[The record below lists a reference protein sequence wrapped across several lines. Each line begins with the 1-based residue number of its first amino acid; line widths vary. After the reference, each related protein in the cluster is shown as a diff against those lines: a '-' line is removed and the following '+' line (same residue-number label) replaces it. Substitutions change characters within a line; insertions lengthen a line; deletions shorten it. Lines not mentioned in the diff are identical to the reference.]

1 MGAAPPDGRA
11 PPTAATQEIHVSP
24 RHSTV
29 QRFYRFALG
38 TYLFVLVLALY
49 AGTND
54 PTIHVKHLLTAWAAG
69 ALAGSYL
76 LIAWLMRIPLR
87 RPAIFMEVI
96 LCLLAFFLISS
107 LFSEFRAIS
116 LSETSRFF
124 CLFAL
129 YWLATQVYSSTA
141 QVLRLFAVF
150 CSAVFLAAVYAVM
163 QAAGLDPFPW
173 TDTTSDTYTNLPA
186 TYGNPNFA
194 AHALILAFIML
205 ACLARSGARWALWI
219 APLLFF
225 HLYSTDQRAGWI
237 ALAGASLLVGIGWLL
252 LRQPRRPLAR
262 VAATLGVFALLGVAG
277 IGAAMF
283 LSHVRTGHAFPLDL
297 SLLLRYQSYVSA
309 TRMLFDAPILGHGPA
324 VYGLAYA
331 PYWTPFEQAWFAQEV
346 RMNEH
351 VHNDLLEIAIDGGL
365 AAAGLY
371 LTLLVLGMAYGL
383 LLAAQSNTPEQRR
396 VGFTFAALFCAFA
409 IDGLFGFNL
418 RVPVTAALFFLLMGT
433 LDGLWTQGR
442 PVVVPE
448 RALRPGQLIR
458 VAFLALLVLGTWFE
472 TRMFA
477 SEYHMY
483 AGMKAQN
490 KSQFEVA
497 EAAFEKAGELA
508 PWNWHYALRLGL
520 TKLKQGKM
528 GEALANFEQAL
539 ALNPHYV
546 RTHLPMAQANLM
558 LAQQE
563 VSRKGVV
570 AEAAI
575 ERLNAA
581 RAHAEAVLKTAPAFP
596 DALEILGRI
605 ESITAIIDRDHAEK
619 PDPALQVA
627 HWKNARQYL
636 HSALDQGPE
645 NAGDLYLMLMQ
656 VELELGS
663 VESAEQALIGAVQ
676 VAPEEAQTW
685 LAFFKF
691 ARQQNRFDRLRDV
704 LFQQIDRLQAI
715 ELPTDAERGQLATA
729 YGWLAV
735 VLEAGFS
742 DVQGAMDAYAGAVE
756 HGPLR
761 PELWSNYAAFAR
773 KHQRLADFGT
783 TLAQSCVRL
792 REQGIKPLPQVD
804 AVDAVLKDP
813 AAQLDQASRVLLGG
827 SSHTRDSELTSA
839 AYLWAA
845 QFLQEAYDTLA
856 AQGTAPC
863 ESALNLGVTAAGLN
877 ELSLANILFEKA
889 MACLTDERRAFAA
902 VHWADTLLRLNQQDK
917 ALAILQEAEA
927 QFPGHF
933 DTRWAQA
940 RTLAHMKRT
949 DEARAIYETLLSE
962 ADSAPD
968 AKSKLEVELKRLSA
982 GL

>member
-1 MGAAPPDGRA
+1 MSQR
-11 PPTAATQEIHVSP
+11 Q
-24 RHSTV
+24 STV

-38 TYLFVLVLALY
+38 AYLFVLVLALY

-69 ALAGSYL
+69 VLAGSYL
-76 LIAWLMRIPLR
+76 LVASFLRIPLR
-87 RPAIFMEVI
+87 RPAVFMEVI

-129 YWLATQVYSSTA
+129 YWLATQVYGSTA

-150 CSAVFLAAVYAVM
+150 CCAVFLAAVYAVM

-205 ACLARSGARWALWI
+205 ACLIRCGFRWGFWI

-252 LRQPRRPLAR
+252 LRQPRRPVAR
-262 VAATLGVFALLGVAG
+262 VVATLGVFALLGVAG
-277 IGAAMF
+277 LGAAMF
-283 LSHVRTGHAFPLDL
+283 LSHIRTGHVFPLDL

-383 LLAAQSNTPEQRR
+383 LLAAQSSTPEQRR

-418 RVPVTAALFFLLMGT
+418 RVPVTAALFFLMMGT
-433 LDGLWTQGR
+433 LDGLWTAGR
-442 PVVVPE
+442 SAIVPE
-448 RALRPGQLIR
+448 RALRPGQLFR
-458 VAFLALLVLGTWFE
+458 VAFLALLVVCTWLE
-472 TRMFA
+472 TRVFA

-490 KSQFEVA
+490 QAQYEIA
-497 EAAFEKAGELA
+497 EAAFEKAGKLA
-508 PWNWHYALRLGL
+508 PWNWHHARRLGL
-520 TKLKQGKM
+520 VALDQGKLE
-528 GEALANFEQAL
+528 EALADFERAL
-539 ALNPHYV
+539 VLNPHYV
-546 RTHLPMAQANLM
+546 LTHLPMARANLM
-558 LAQQE
+558 LAQQA
-563 VSRKGVV
+563 VSSKG
-570 AEAAI
+570 AGADAAI
-575 ERLNAA
+575 EKLNLA
-581 RAHAEAVLKTAPAFP
+581 RTHAEAVLKIAPDFP
-596 DALEILGRI
+596 SAIDVLGRI
-605 ESITAIIDRDHAEK
+605 ESIAAIINRDHSAS
-619 PDPALQVA
+619 PDSAVQA
-627 HWKNARQYL
+627 KHWENARQYL
-636 HSALDQGPE
+636 RRAIDQGPNNSGE
-645 NAGDLYLMLMQ
+645 LYRMLMQ
-656 VELELGS
+656 VELGLGN
-663 VESAEQALIGAVQ
+663 VEAAESAIIGAIQ
-676 VAPEEAQTW
+676 VAPEDSSHWPTF
-685 LAFFKF
+685 LKF

-704 LFQQIDRLQAI
+704 LFQQIDRLQTI
-715 ELPTDAERGQLATA
+715 ESPADDERAQLATA

-735 VLEAGFS
+735 VLDTGFS
-742 DVQGAMDAYAGAVE
+742 DVQGAMDAYNGAVQ

-761 PELWSNYAAFAR
+761 PELWSNFAAYAR
-773 KHQRLADFGT
+773 KNDRLADFGGH
-783 TLAQSCVRL
+783 LRESCTRV
-792 REQGIKPLPQVD
+792 REQGGKPLPQVE
-804 AVDAVLKDP
+804 AVEAVLKDP
-813 AAQLDQASRVLLGG
+813 TAQLDQASRVLLAGVR
-827 SSHTRDSELTSA
+827 SHPRNSELSIGA

-845 QFLQEAYDTLA
+845 QMLQEAYDTLA
-856 AQGTAPC
+856 AQGAAPC

-889 MACLTDERRAFAA
+889 MACLTDERRASAA
-902 VHWADTLLRLNQQDK
+902 VHWADTLVRLNQEDK
-917 ALAILQEAEA
+917 ALAILEEAEA

-933 DTRWAQA
+933 DARWARA
-940 RTLAHMKRT
+940 RTLVHLKRG
-949 DEARAIYETLLSE
+949 DEARAIYETLLNE
-962 ADSAPD
+962 ADSVPD
-968 AKSKLEVELKRLSA
+968 ARSQLEVELKRLLA
-982 GL
+982 GQ

>member
-1 MGAAPPDGRA
+1 M
-11 PPTAATQEIHVSP
+11 SP

-38 TYLFVLVLALY
+38 AYLFVLVLALY

-69 ALAGSYL
+69 TLAGTYL
-76 LIAWLMRIPLR
+76 LIAWLMRVPLR

-96 LCLLAFFLISS
+96 LCLLAFFLVSS
-107 LFSEFRAIS
+107 LFSEFRTIS

-129 YWLATQVYSSTA
+129 YWLATQVFSSTA

-150 CSAVFLAAVYAVM
+150 CCAVFLAAVYAVM

-194 AHALILAFIML
+194 AHALILASIML
-205 ACLARSGARWALWI
+205 ACLIRCGARWGFWI

-252 LRQPRRPLAR
+252 LRQPRRPVAR
-262 VAATLGVFALLGVAG
+262 VVVTLGVFALLGVAG
-277 IGAAMF
+277 LGAAMF
-283 LSHVRTGHAFPLDL
+283 LSHVRTGHVFPLDL

-383 LLAAQSNTPEQRR
+383 LLAAQSSTPEQRR

-418 RVPVTAALFFLLMGT
+418 RVPVTAALFFLMMGT

-458 VAFLALLVLGTWFE
+458 VAFLALLVFGTWFE
-472 TRMFA
+472 TRIFA

-490 KSQFEVA
+490 KGRFEIA
-497 EAAFEKAGELA
+497 EAAFVKAGELA
-508 PWNWHYALRLGL
+508 PWNWHYARRLGL
-520 TKLKQGKM
+520 TKLDQGKM
-528 GEALANFEQAL
+528 GEALADFEQAL
-539 ALNPHYV
+539 TLNPHYV
-546 RTHLPMAQANLM
+546 LTHLPMARTNLM
-558 LAQQE
+558 LAQQA
-563 VSRKGVV
+563 VSPKG
-570 AEAAI
+570 AGADAAI
-575 ERLNAA
+575 EKLNLA
-581 RAHAEAVLKTAPAFP
+581 RTHAEAVLAIAPDFP
-596 DALEILGRI
+596 SAIDVLGRI
-605 ESITAIIDRDHAEK
+605 ESIAAIINRDHASS
-619 PDPALQVA
+619 PDPAVQA
-627 HWKNARQYL
+627 KHWENARQYL
-636 HSALDQGPE
+636 RRAIDQGPDNSGE
-645 NAGDLYLMLMQ
+645 LYRMLMQ
-656 VELELGS
+656 VELGLGN
-663 VESAEQALIGAVQ
+663 VEAAEAALVGAIQ
-676 VAPEEAQTW
+676 VAPEDGSHW
-685 LAFFKF
+685 PAFLKF

-715 ELPTDAERGQLATA
+715 ELPADGERGQLATA

-783 TLAQSCVRL
+783 ALAGSCVRL
-792 REQGIKPLPQVD
+792 REQGVKPLPQVE

-813 AAQLDQASRVLLGG
+813 AAQLDQASRVLLAGVR
-827 SSHTRDSELTSA
+827 SHARDSELSIGA

-845 QFLQEAYDTLA
+845 QILQEAYDTLA

-889 MACLTDERRAFAA
+889 VACLTDERRASAA
-902 VHWADTLLRLNQQDK
+902 VHWADTLVRLNQQDK
-917 ALAILQEAEA
+917 ALVILQEAEA

-940 RTLAHMKRT
+940 RTLAHMRRT
-949 DEARAIYETLLSE
+949 DEARAIYETLLKE
-962 ADSAPD
+962 TDSVPD
-968 AKSKLEVELKRLSA
+968 AKSQLEVELKRLSA
-982 GL
+982 EQ